1 VTNDKG
7 FVVGFFLGVVILAG
21 GFYYYFAE
29 GMAPVATADA
39 PMPFEKKLANRAL
52 DARIEKRH
60 VGQSPVK
67 ADETTLLA
75 GAEIYKSKCAACH
88 GILGQ
93 PPINYAVTMYP
104 KLTQLFRGT
113 GVTDD
118 SPSESY
124 WKVSNGIRM
133 SGMPAFKS
141 KLNDTQL

>member
-7 FVVGFFLGVVILAG
+7 FVVVFFLGVVILAG

-88 GILGQ
+88 GIL
-93 PPINYAVTMYP
+93 V
-104 KLTQLFRGT
+104 LLR
-113 GVTDD
+113 
-118 SPSESY
+118 
-124 WKVSNGIRM
+124 
-133 SGMPAFKS
+133 
-141 KLNDTQL
+141 